1 MVSDSLTYVYS
12 SHEWQQAR
20 ATTSFGQDYIFEL
33 ADCKALASEVKN
45 CSVRIRCDSSL
56 SDSAQ
61 RIIIIHCCGTAGT
74 GNETAIGDGH
84 QPVQAPRRLHCTAQ
98 T

>member
-20 ATTSFGQDYIFEL
+20 ATTSFGRDYRN
-33 ADCKALASEVKN
+33 AASGHKDTSKRGN
-45 CSVRIRCDSSL
+45 TAASANAAIARFLDTLL
-56 SDSAQ
+56 SRLLSFIAA
-61 RIIIIHCCGTAGT
+61 RLWLRRK
-74 GNETAIGDGH
+74 
-84 QPVQAPRRLHCTAQ
+84 PRRRRPSACASPSPGCTALQ

>member
-20 ATTSFGQDYIFEL
+20 ATTSFGRDYRN
-33 ADCKALASEVKN
+33 AASGHKDTSQRGENFRV
-45 CSVRIRCDSSL
+45 SVRGDSSGSGHAARSLL
-56 SDSAQ
+56 SFIAVP
-61 RIIIIHCCGTAGT
+61 CCSC
-74 GNETAIGDGH
+74 NRPRSETATSLCKPLAG
-84 QPVQAPRRLHCTAQ
+84 CTALQ